1 MNPTSSASLSIPARK
16 GKLIRIAAVAAAI
29 VWLTGCASPDQLR
42 VGMTSAQLD
51 AQFGKPV
58 AERREGNETVR
69 IYTSQPFGETASAAH
84 IAPDGRVVAI
94 EPLLDLQHFAT
105 IRVDQWNKQDVLSH
119 FGPPAE
125 VRGTRQYSNVWS
137 YRYRESNVWYSLFS
151 VMFDDAGIVRQTQ
164 NGPDP
169 MFDPADSH
177 QK

>member
-1 MNPTSSASLSIPARK
+1 MNPTSTVSLSVPARK
-16 GKLIRIAAVAAAI
+16 GISVAAVAAAVI
-29 VWLTGCASPDQLR
+29 WLAGCASPDQLR
-42 VGMTSAQLD
+42 VGMTSAELD
-51 AQFGKPV
+51 SHFGKPS
-58 AERREGNETVR
+58 AQRQEGNETIR

-84 IAPDGRVVAI
+84 IASDGRVVAI

-105 IRVDQWNKQDVLSH
+105 IRVDQWNKQDVLTH

-125 VRGTRQYSNVWS
+125 VRGTRQYNNVWS

-169 MFDPADSH
+169 MFDPGDSH
-177 QK
+177 NMK